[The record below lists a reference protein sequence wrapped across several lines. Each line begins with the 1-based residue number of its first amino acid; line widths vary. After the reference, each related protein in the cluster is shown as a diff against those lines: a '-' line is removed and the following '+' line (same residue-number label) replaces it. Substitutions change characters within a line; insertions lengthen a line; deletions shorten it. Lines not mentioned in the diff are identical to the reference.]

1 MLKED
6 AVKGIGVD
14 AVCSIEGKHNSRTHN
29 GLLFFFGVAPLWLPY
44 KAKHKP
50 IYI

>member
-29 GLLFFFGVAPLWLPY
+29 GLLFFFWRGSTVASLQS
-44 KAKHKP
+44 
-50 IYI
+50 